1 MVWTLYSWRSDNEG
15 GIGVC
20 RSSEFTPMTGYQPE
34 TGWRAEPS
42 EKIGDFSNIDELIQ
56 VLLSSDPIY
65 TKDMAT
71 EEALSIMEH
80 LREIEQEELWDYL

>member
-1 MVWTLYSWRSDNEG
+1 MKYTLYAWRSDNEG

-20 RSSEFTPMTGYQPE
+20 PSDEFTPMTGYQPE

-42 EKIGDFSNIDELIQ
+42 EKIGEFSNTDELIE

-65 TKDMAT
+65 TRETAERD
-71 EEALSIMEH
+71 ALSIMEH
-80 LREIEQEELWDYL
+80 IREMEMEELWE